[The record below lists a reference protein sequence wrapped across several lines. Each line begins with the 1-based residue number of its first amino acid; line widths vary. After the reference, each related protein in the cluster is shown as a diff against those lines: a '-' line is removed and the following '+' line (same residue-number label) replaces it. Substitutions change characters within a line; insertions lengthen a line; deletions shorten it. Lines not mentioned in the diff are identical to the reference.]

1 MEASPRAYA
10 RAVYE
15 TAVSEWLEDL
25 RKVRQRVEQRDLVTE
40 LDDPAKPFEEKKALL
55 QDVLAEDIDRRAR
68 NFIYTLADNND
79 VSMLDDIIEDYER
92 LLQEGVLELPLA
104 QVTSAVPLTDE
115 EQDAIEGR
123 LRRQFG
129 EEAEV
134 DYQVDPS
141 ILGGV
146 IVRVGDRYIDG
157 SVATKLERMRERIAT
172 RR

>member
-55 QDVLAEDIDRRAR
+55 QDVLEDIDRRAR
-68 NFIYTLADNND
+68 NFIFTLANNND

-92 LLQEGVLELPLA
+92 LLQQGVLELPLA
-104 QVTSAVPLTDE
+104 RVTSAVPLTDE
-115 EQDAIEGR
+115 EQDVIEER

-141 ILGGV
+141 ILGGL